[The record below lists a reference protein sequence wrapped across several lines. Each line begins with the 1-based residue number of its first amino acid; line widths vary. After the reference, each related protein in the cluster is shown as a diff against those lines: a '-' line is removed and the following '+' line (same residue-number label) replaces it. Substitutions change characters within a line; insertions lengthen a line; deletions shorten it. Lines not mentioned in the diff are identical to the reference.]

1 MTCRIGRWLLVL
13 ALAGAGL
20 ASVVLA
26 DAPAAWTGDLSP
38 IAAADWTYNRAA
50 HLLERAGFGATP
62 DDIERLARLS
72 PQRAVDS
79 LVDYESIDN
88 SASKPFDES
97 GVWDRGMDPFPPSRA
112 EAVRLA
118 RAHGE
123 ALGVRTLP
131 AGSPRRIQPVVDKFF
146 YGLRANTIE
155 TQRLG
160 VSWAERM
167 LTTTRPLEEKLT
179 LFWHGHF
186 ATGAAKVRDYRMM
199 LRQNQMLRA
208 NASGRL
214 RDSASNT
221 TSARLQ
227 YVLLQKS

>member
-1 MTCRIGRWLLVL
+1 MTCRIGRWLLML

-20 ASVVLA
+20 VAGVLA

-38 IAAADWTYNRAA
+38 IAAADWTGERAA

-62 DDIERLARLS
+62 DDIERLSRLS
-72 PQRAVDS
+72 PQQAVDS

-88 SASKPFDES
+88 STAKAFEES

-146 YGLRANTIE
+146 YGLRSNSIE

-160 VSWAERM
+160 VWWANRM
-167 LTTTRPLEEKLT
+167 LTTNRPLEENR
-179 LFWHGHF
+179 GHCCPH
-186 ATGAAKVRDYRMM
+186 
-199 LRQNQMLRA
+199 
-208 NASGRL
+208 
-214 RDSASNT
+214 
-221 TSARLQ
+221 
-227 YVLLQKS
+227 